1 MGKTKKTF
9 FCHVDKSKIIL
20 MVKLTKNF
28 PHVDFDKWFIF
39 CLTGVVI
46 GEKVKSGLSSSRLF
60 TSCRNWVFSFLQA
73 KPCHICLNKWHVS
86 FCYCKLARSIFS
98 LSWWSLRRNSRF
110 HLPRH
115 SFFINRRKVF
125 FSFKPLDNGCRPKDY
140 RSPLGWSKNFRF
152 CIFHNGCFKILKAYC
167 NKTKCVIYWYKYD
180 RAWFAGTRKPNFCSL

>member
-1 MGKTKKTF
+1 
-9 FCHVDKSKIIL
+9 
-20 MVKLTKNF
+20 MVKLTKNYFF
-28 PHVDFDKWFIF
+28 PQVDFDKWFIF

-140 RSPLGWSKNFRF
+140 RSPWAKAKTFNFAYFISGVLRFEKLTVTKLNVSFIDTNMTGLGLQEQENPISAACK
-152 CIFHNGCFKILKAYC
+152 
-167 NKTKCVIYWYKYD
+167 
-180 RAWFAGTRKPNFCSL
+180 

>member
-1 MGKTKKTF
+1 MLISNFFGKNRENF

-20 MVKLTKNF
+20 MVKLTKNYFF

-98 LSWWSLRRNSRF
+98 LSWWSSLQAHLLFFGPRRQIQTFASAEFSQSPSWSLWSSCQEWPLKDDVVPLLPVEEFLPYSENHFPSSPFASRWPAG
-110 HLPRH
+110 L
-115 SFFINRRKVF
+115 
-125 FSFKPLDNGCRPKDY
+125 
-140 RSPLGWSKNFRF
+140 RSP
-152 CIFHNGCFKILKAYC
+152 
-167 NKTKCVIYWYKYD
+167 
-180 RAWFAGTRKPNFCSL
+180 P